1 MKSSP
6 DAMTQQIRV
15 LLADDH
21 PVVREGLAAILK
33 SQKDIEIVAEAANG
47 EEACELYDQL
57 SPDVLLL
64 DLRMPKKDG
73 LQVITE
79 LMTRSAPKPRIMV
92 MTFYESE
99 QDIRRVLKAGAKAF
113 LVKGSH
119 PQQIR
124 EAVRRVAQGENF
136 LPPEI
141 GFKLAES
148 MSHPELSNRETQV
161 LQYLACGRSNKEIG
175 RALYISEGTVKHHVK
190 SILSKLDAIGR
201 AEGATLSNLAQYL
214 EMFESRAK
222 ANGVTVHWAQ
232 DAHEHNRIVYQL
244 LSDRK
249 VDELIKSK
257 SMLTEEC
264 DTRRFLEE
272 RGIRVSETDLGERIQ
287 QLDDQPPSHIVGPA
301 WHKTT
306 QDIANVFAKAYGSDK
321 EKADPV
327 YLAHVMRENT
337 GR

>member
-99 QDIRRVLKAGAKAF
+99 HDIRRVLKAGAKAF

-161 LQYLACGRSNKEIG
+161 LQYLACGSSNKEIG

-201 AEGATLSNLAQYL
+201 AEAVAIAARRGLIHLGQAEYLS
-214 EMFESRAK
+214 
-222 ANGVTVHWAQ
+222 
-232 DAHEHNRIVYQL
+232 
-244 LSDRK
+244 
-249 VDELIKSK
+249 
-257 SMLTEEC
+257 
-264 DTRRFLEE
+264 
-272 RGIRVSETDLGERIQ
+272 
-287 QLDDQPPSHIVGPA
+287 
-301 WHKTT
+301 
-306 QDIANVFAKAYGSDK
+306 
-321 EKADPV
+321 
-327 YLAHVMRENT
+327 
-337 GR
+337 